1 MPENTKKATLKW
13 VTVFNEYLAEKGIG
27 FDFGTGGAEE
37 LSLILSQTY
46 KELRQKNGEPYS
58 KSSLLGFRAAI
69 QRHLRQLHRDIN
81 IFDDREFT
89 TANEILDA
97 QLKKQKREGDLKP
110 VKHKEPLT
118 DGDFSKLM
126 QYFRTHED
134 PVSLTEKVWFY
145 ITYHFCLRASESQAM
160 LRVED
165 FEEKH
170 DEQEQPYFVLSTS
183 FTSKN
188 HQGGMTSVRD
198 TVSEGRIQAPS
209 QVAAMKLLFSNLDKS
224 DRIFQMAKK
233 SYSSEGKWY
242 TVCQIGKN
250 TISAMMKRLSTKAR
264 LSKVYTNHC
273 VRATCI
279 TRLTA
284 QGVDP
289 QSILGT
295 SGHRSVQSLC
305 TYNRSSDQ
313 AKAKTAARLDVDNPP
328 PAPVPSEASAKA
340 KTAARL
346 DVENPPPAPVPS
358 EASADFDDIDEYLRQ
373 ASTTDLMELEQGKPV
388 TSLPRP
394 SRNREQQHVQPMNFA
409 QANFSGCT
417 FNITINPF

>member
-1 MPENTKKATLKW
+1 
-13 VTVFNEYLAEKGIG
+13 
-27 FDFGTGGAEE
+27 
-37 LSLILSQTY
+37 
-46 KELRQKNGEPYS
+46 
-58 KSSLLGFRAAI
+58 
-69 QRHLRQLHRDIN
+69 
-81 IFDDREFT
+81 
-89 TANEILDA
+89 
-97 QLKKQKREGDLKP
+97 
-110 VKHKEPLT
+110 
-118 DGDFSKLM
+118 M

-145 ITYHFCLRASESQAM
+145 ITCHFCLRACESQAM

-170 DEQEQPYFVLSTS
+170 DEQEQPYFVLSNS

-188 HQGGMTSVRD
+188 HQGGMSSVRD

-209 QVAAMKLLFSNLDKS
+209 QVAAMKLLFRKLDDKS

-242 TVCQIGKN
+242 TGCLIGKN

-289 QSILGT
+289 QTILGT

-313 AKAKTAARLDVDNPP
+313 AKAKTAARLDIENP
-328 PAPVPSEASAKA
+328 PVPSEAS
-340 KTAARL
+340 
-346 DVENPPPAPVPS
+346 
-358 EASADFDDIDEYLRQ
+358 DFDDIDEYLRQ
-373 ASTTDLMELEQGKPV
+373 ASTTDLMELEQGKPI

-394 SRNREQQHVQPMNFA
+394 SRGRGLQHVQPMNFA